1 MMVED
6 RSDES
11 RADERL
17 LDLNIEAAP
26 EPVGVYERPD
36 QASTVG
42 RSVVVL
48 FAIFVLLVLAYFV
61 LTAVL

>member
-1 MMVED
+1 MVED
-6 RSDES
+6 GTSES

-17 LDLNIEAAP
+17 LDLNVDAAP

-36 QASTVG
+36 QASSVG

-48 FAIFVLLVLAYFV
+48 IAIFVLLVLAYFV
-61 LTAVL
+61 LTAIL